1 MPDSEEI
8 LHEGKFLSYLRSESG
23 WEYVSRSNAKAC
35 VAILAL
41 TDDKRIILVE
51 QFRPPVGRNV
61 IELPAGLAGD
71 IPLQEEEPLVVA
83 AKRELKE
90 ETGYV
95 AKNWTSLMEGVSS
108 AGLTD
113 EKSTIFYATGLTKMT
128 EGGGVAGE
136 NIKVHFVH
144 QGDVNNW
151 CRDRIAEGKDVD
163 FKIFAALQLARS
175 LSHSKEGRLWY

>member
-1 MPDSEEI
+1 MSDSDEV
-8 LHEGKFLSYLRSESG
+8 LHEGKFLSYRRTERG

-35 VAILAL
+35 VAVLAL
-41 TDDKRIILVE
+41 TDDKRVILVE

-163 FKIFAALQLARS
+163 FKIFAAIQLARA
-175 LSHSKEGRLWY
+175 LSHSTEGRLWY